1 MAHLVLNV
9 VNCDRVPL
17 GDEVL
22 RRFIGGS
29 GLGARLLLAPYTVE
43 GDVFRTD
50 QPRLLSETRFMQRPR
65 QVSMDLHPD
74 GDRFA
79 FAGGSSPATVT
90 LYRFDPPEVLTSVNI
105 SMDVRNAVHGLEI
118 WPFA

>member
-1 MAHLVLNV
+1 MLNHTATDRIGYVDRRGTLLHSYPIKQYAIDELQHAELPQEKARQAFGRGLAVLS
-9 VNCDRVPL
+9 D
-17 GDEVL
+17 D
-22 RRFIGGS
+22 
-29 GLGARLLLAPYTVE
+29 
-43 GDVFRTD
+43 
-50 QPRLLSETRFMQRPR
+50 
-65 QVSMDLHPD
+65 
-74 GDRFA
+74 A